1 MLEHLGRSDSPS
13 QLELHV
19 MALAH
24 EVRGDTDEAVRALE
38 RALAVGGPID
48 AQIERD
54 LAGLRRNQRL
64 KERTAGR

>member
-1 MLEHLGRSDSPS
+1 
-13 QLELHV
+13 

-24 EVRGDTDEAVRALE
+24 EVRGDTDAAVRALE

-54 LAGLRRNQRL
+54 LAALRRSQRL
-64 KERTAGR
+64 KERTAIR